1 MLIELWLR
9 TSGTWINVATV
20 LVGAGLGLL
29 LRDRISKSMLLA
41 ITQGVGLL
49 TLFLGITMAGRLLD
63 VQAGAVDGII
73 IGLLAMVF
81 GGIVGEWTQIEQK
94 LSQVG
99 DWLKRQVRG
108 SGQFTEGF
116 VAASLL
122 FCIGPMTLVGSI
134 NNGLLMDNALLTLKA
149 TMDGFAAIALTSS
162 FGAGVA
168 FSSLSVLVYQ
178 GALSLGAGLFAQV
191 LPNPDTNPLVLVMT
205 GVGGLMILGIGL
217 NLLEIVKIRVAS
229 FLPGL
234 ILAPLLYELFV
245 QIF

>member
-1 MLIELWLR
+1 MLSELWLR

-81 GGIVGEWTQIEQK
+81 GGIVGEWAQIEQK

-99 DWLKRQVRG
+99 NWLKRQVRG

-134 NNGLLMDNALLTLKA
+134 NNGLLKDNALLTLKA

-178 GALSLGAGLFAQV
+178 GALSLGAGLFARV
-191 LPNPDTNPLVLVMT
+191 LPNPDTNPLVLLMT

-217 NLLEIVKIRVAS
+217 NLLEIAKIRVAS

-234 ILAPLLYELFV
+234 LLAPLLYGVFV
-245 QIF
+245 QLF

>member
-63 VQAGAVDGII
+63 VKAGAVDGII

-81 GGIVGEWTQIEQK
+81 GGIVGEWAQIEQK
-94 LSQVG
+94 LGQVG

-134 NNGLLMDNALLTLKA
+134 NNGLLKDNALLTLKA

-191 LPNPDTNPLVLVMT
+191 LPNPDTNPLVLLMT

-217 NLLEIVKIRVAS
+217 NLLEIAKIRVAS

-234 ILAPLLYELFV
+234 MLAPLLYGVFV
-245 QIF
+245 QLF

>member
-1 MLIELWLR
+1 MLIELWSR

-29 LRDRISKSMLLA
+29 LRDRISKTMLLA

-49 TLFLGITMAGRLLD
+49 TLFLGITMANRLLD

-81 GGIVGEWTQIEQK
+81 GGIVGEWAQIEQK

-99 DWLKRQVRG
+99 DWLKRQVKG

-134 NNGLLMDNALLTLKA
+134 NNGLLKDNALLTLKA

-168 FSSLSVLVYQ
+168 FSSLSILIYQ
-178 GALSLGAGLFAQV
+178 GALSLGAGLLARV
-191 LPNPDTNPLVLVMT
+191 LPNPDTNPLVLLMT

-217 NLLEIVKIRVAS
+217 NLLEIAKIRVAS

-234 ILAPLLYELFV
+234 ILAPLLYSFFIQLF
-245 QIF
+245 